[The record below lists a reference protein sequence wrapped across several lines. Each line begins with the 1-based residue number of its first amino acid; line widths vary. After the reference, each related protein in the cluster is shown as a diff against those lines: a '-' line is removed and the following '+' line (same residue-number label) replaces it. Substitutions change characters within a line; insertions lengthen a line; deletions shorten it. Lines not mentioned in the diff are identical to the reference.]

1 MNYDIP
7 AVPTFP
13 DSETQQRVETNSLRR
28 RMLEG
33 SWGPDLERYL
43 RAQIDLSR
51 RATWGTIDQSSNVF
65 AHSCKALA
73 VLYSEKP
80 LVGVPREYRERA
92 EPYLKVDG
100 ALDRSNY
107 FSIMQGVQYKTIG
120 IREMCMRVDIS
131 DSKELLYRPVTPDMV
146 YAHAPAG
153 DPLKPDVI
161 WEYRLRQNL
170 ESKNM
175 FWTADVY
182 DLRDKSHP
190 KYQVRKINANG
201 TLEED
206 LSDLFLGGNMDGDNY
221 PYRDSQGNPFLPW
234 IIYHASLGG
243 KLFQPFELSEVVMGS
258 LQASVYYCMLK
269 HLFLDSAWPQRW
281 VSNLQLAGASTYG
294 TGEATQR
301 MSISADPASIL
312 CFVPDPD
319 NQSQPMI
326 GQFDAG
332 LKDPNQMISA
342 ITVYERR
349 ISSQMGIDPA
359 SVTKVSSDPRSG
371 YSIAMSQ
378 ASTRDAQRR
387 FSEVFR
393 VGDMEALV
401 LGAKISNR
409 FLGTNFP
416 EEPIYSIQYI
426 AVPLSPEELK
436 AQRENTIQLMEKGLL
451 GHVEAIMDLYDLT
464 EEEAVEKL
472 RTIRQQRI
480 EFQL

>member
-1 MNYDIP
+1 MYLNDIP
-7 AVPTFP
+7 AMPIFP
-13 DSETQQRVETNSLRR
+13 DSQTQIRTETNALRR

-43 RAQIDLSR
+43 QSQIDLSR

-80 LVGVPREYRERA
+80 LVGVPREFRSQA
-92 EPYLKVDG
+92 EPYLRIDG

-107 FSIMQGVQYKTIG
+107 FSIMQSVQYKTIG

-131 DSKELLYRPVTPDMV
+131 DSGELLFRPVTPDMV
-146 YAHAPAG
+146 YAKAPAG
-153 DPLKPDVI
+153 DPLKPNCI
-161 WEYRLRQNL
+161 YEYRLRQN
-170 ESKNM
+170 EKTGNT

-182 DLRDKSHP
+182 DLRDKAHP
-190 KYQVRKINANG
+190 KYQVRLVDANG
-201 TLEED
+201 KLGD
-206 LSDLFLGGNMDGDNY
+206 DVSDVFLGGNMDDDNY
-221 PYRDSQGNPFLPW
+221 PYIDSQGVPYLPW
-234 IIYHASLGG
+234 VIYHASLGG
-243 KLFQPFELSEVVMGS
+243 SLFSPFELSEVVSGS
-258 LQASVYYCMLK
+258 LQASCYYCFLK

-281 VSNLQLAGASTYG
+281 TVNAALAGLNTYG
-294 TGEATQR
+294 TGEQTQR
-301 MSISADPASIL
+301 MAISADPASIL
-312 CFVPDPD
+312 CFMPDPD
-319 NQSQPMI
+319 VQSQPML
-326 GQFDAG
+326 GQFEAG

-349 ISSQMGIDPA
+349 LSSQMGIDPA

-378 ASTRDAQRR
+378 AATRDAQRR

-393 VGDMEALV
+393 VADMQALV

-416 EEPIYSIQYI
+416 EQPIYSIQYI

-436 AQRENTIQLMEKGLL
+436 AQREDIIQKMEKGLL
-451 GHVEAIMDLYDLT
+451 GHVQAIMELYDLT

-472 RTIRQQRI
+472 RAIRQQKN
-480 EFQL
+480 EFT

>member
-1 MNYDIP
+1 MYDIP

-13 DSETQQRVETNSLRR
+13 DNETQLRVETSALRR

-43 RAQIDLSR
+43 QSQIDLSR

-80 LVGVPREYRERA
+80 LVGVPRESREQA
-92 EPYLKVDG
+92 EPYLQHDG
-100 ALDRSNY
+100 ALDRSNF
-107 FSIMQGVQYKTIG
+107 FSIMQSVQYKTIG
-120 IREMCMRVDIS
+120 IREMFLRVDVS
-131 DSKELLYRPVTPDMV
+131 DSKELLFRPVTPDMV
-146 YAHAPAG
+146 YASAPAG
-153 DPLKPDVI
+153 DPLKPNVI
-161 WEYRLRQNL
+161 YEYRLRQNMQT
-170 ESKNM
+170 KKM

-182 DLRDKSHP
+182 DLRDEDNP
-190 KYQVRKINANG
+190 KYQVQKVDMDG
-201 TLEED
+201 TFTED
-206 LSDLFLGGNMDGDNY
+206 LSDIFLGGNMDGPNY
-221 PYRDSQGNPFLPW
+221 PYRDSQGKAFLPW
-234 IIYHASLGG
+234 VVYHASMTG
-243 KLFQPFELSEVVMGS
+243 KLFNPYELSSVVSGS
-258 LQASVYYCMLK
+258 LQASCYYCFLK
-269 HLFLDSAWPQRW
+269 HLFLDSAWPQRY
-281 VSNLQLAGASTYG
+281 VSNLQLAGLSTYG
-294 TGEATQR
+294 TGEQTQR
-301 MSISADPASIL
+301 MSISADPSSIL

-326 GQFDAG
+326 GQFEAG
-332 LKDPNQMISA
+332 LKEPNQMISA

-349 ISSQMGIDPA
+349 LSSMMGIDPA

-393 VGDMEALV
+393 VGDVQSIV

-409 FLGTNFP
+409 FLGTNYP
-416 EEPIYSIQYI
+416 EEPVYNIQYV
-426 AVPLSPEELK
+426 AVPMSPEELK
-436 AQRENTIQLMEKGLL
+436 AQREDIIQKMEKGLI
-451 GHVEAIMDLYDLT
+451 GHVEAIQDLYDLT

-480 EFQL
+480 EFGT